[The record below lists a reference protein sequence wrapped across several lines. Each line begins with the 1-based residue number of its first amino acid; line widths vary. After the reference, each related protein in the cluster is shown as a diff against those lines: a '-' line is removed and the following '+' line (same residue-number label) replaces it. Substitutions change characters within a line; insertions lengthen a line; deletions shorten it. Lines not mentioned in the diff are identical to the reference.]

1 MPKLTWKAARINRSL
16 TQKEV
21 AKTLGI
27 SESMLIKYENYR
39 IYPPVKVAV
48 KMSELYGVN
57 LSEMVLFLG

>member
-39 IYPPVKVAV
+39 IYPTVKLAV